1 MSAAAGVMDR
11 RRFLTA
17 ALACASYS
25 AVAGFASTGSTARAN
40 AVVVPLFGVS
50 GSDRSESGLSQ
61 SLVNLDAS
69 GQQQNFDFAPGVV
82 VAPLLVGQHLI
93 VSWLDYRQ
101 GQSGISMFLQDQLA
115 AGPVAQA
122 RMDRLLP
129 LGFHGCFIG

>member
-25 AVAGFASTGSTARAN
+25 AVAGFASTGSAARAN
-40 AVVVPLFGVS
+40 AVVVPLFGAS

-82 VAPLLVGQHLI
+82 VAPLL
-93 VSWLDYRQ
+93 
-101 GQSGISMFLQDQLA
+101 QDQLA